1 MAFIQREPAYHVGE
15 VIEFRANGLLWI
27 HRFVGIRPD
36 GTYITKGDNPQSTP
50 DVFVPEVRA
59 SDVVGRV
66 TMSIPY
72 LGFPELFVHNPRYA
86 LQWLQ
91 AELGIR
97 GRLALMAVAAG
108 VGILLITKRRK
119 VAEPTPITL
128 GDESDQ
134 TDRAQ
139 QSDQG
144 DKTDQSD
151 DSDLTGQGEQSDE
164 SAVLAEPVGS

>member
-1 MAFIQREPAYHVGE
+1 
-15 VIEFRANGLLWI
+15 
-27 HRFVGIRPD
+27 
-36 GTYITKGDNPQSTP
+36 
-50 DVFVPEVRA
+50 
-59 SDVVGRV
+59 
-66 TMSIPY
+66 
-72 LGFPELFVHNPRYA
+72 
-86 LQWLQ
+86 
-91 AELGIR
+91 
-97 GRLALMAVAAG
+97 MAVAAG